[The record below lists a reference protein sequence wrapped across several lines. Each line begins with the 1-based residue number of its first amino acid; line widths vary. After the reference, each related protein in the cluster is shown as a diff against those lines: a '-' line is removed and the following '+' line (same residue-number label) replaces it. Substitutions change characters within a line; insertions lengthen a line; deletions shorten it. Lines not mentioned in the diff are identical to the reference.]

1 MEFEQG
7 RQASSCVEA
16 WNSGSVSS
24 CEWGVSPLVE
34 LHLELVA
41 FSGECNLG
49 VSAPWCYNSIVGVP
63 FKSVQGHHALSR
75 VDGEICVFGI
85 VAQITRFHLEFQ
97 SETSLLLRCDRN
109 VGIPF
114 QRKQGSRPS
123 SRDEEGKRGSD

>member
-1 MEFEQG
+1 VEFEQG

-41 FSGECNLG
+41 FYGECNLG

-63 FKSVQGHHALSR
+63 FKSGL
-75 VDGEICVFGI
+75 I
-85 VAQITRFHLEFQ
+85 
-97 SETSLLLRCDRN
+97 
-109 VGIPF
+109 
-114 QRKQGSRPS
+114 S
-123 SRDEEGKRGSD
+123 SGWGNWCLWDCGTTHEVSY